1 MKPRLIVP
9 LFIVALLLAV
19 GATAVGC
26 GGNGELTLEEYFQQ
40 VDTLDQD
47 AEARIEALELPE
59 EFASE
64 EEQVLAV
71 QDFFAVSVPIIADF
85 VDAIDDLDPPAE
97 AEDAHNEAVDAG
109 RDFVT
114 EAEDLTNELADVGS
128 SSELEEVFDAPEYD
142 AASDRFDQACF
153 DLQDIADANS
163 IDVDLTCE
171 DEE

>member
-1 MKPRLIVP
+1 MPRLSVF
-9 LFIVALLLAV
+9 LFVAAVALLVAAFAACD
-19 GATAVGC
+19 GD
-26 GGNGELTLEEYFQQ
+26 GGLTLEEYFQQ
-40 VDTLDQD
+40 LETLDQD
-47 AEARIEALELPE
+47 AEAGIEALGFPE

-64 EEQVLAV
+64 EERVLAI
-71 QDFFAVSVPIIADF
+71 QDFFAASVPIIANF
-85 VDAIDDLDPPAE
+85 VDAIDDLDPPTE

-109 RDFVT
+109 RDFVI
-114 EAEDLTNELADVGS
+114 EAEDLTNELADVES

>member
-1 MKPRLIVP
+1 MPRLTDF
-9 LFIVALLLAV
+9 LFVAALALV
-19 GATAVGC
+19 IAVLAAAC
-26 GGNGELTLEEYFQQ
+26 GGNGGLTLEEYLQQ
-40 VDTLDQD
+40 LETLDQE
-47 AEARIEALELPE
+47 AEAGIEALEFPE

-64 EEQVLAV
+64 EEQVLAF
-71 QDFFAVSVPIIADF
+71 QDFFAAVVPIIADL